1 MVTNMKEIEKLKL
14 ENSKLMKENESL
26 KKEKKEHTKEVW
38 GVGISVY
45 LCTLLIVVL
54 LSKF

>member
-14 ENSKLMKENESL
+14 ENSKLMKENQSL
-26 KKEKKEHTKEVW
+26 KKEKKEHNKEVW

-45 LCTLLIVVL
+45 LCTLLVVVL